1 MDALQRRNHRL
12 PTQILFLAQDY
23 PNATSLFHFTPCLLS
38 PGCETFPDGRVVAT
52 ILLQLVM
59 RFKLRFEEALGF
71 VVVWSVPFVLGLKKW
86 WLNE

>member
-1 MDALQRRNHRL
+1 MLSSVEPIGFL
-12 PTQILFLAQDY
+12 PKYFFWLKTIQTQLPYF
-23 PNATSLFHFTPCLLS
+23 TSTPCLLS
-38 PGCETFPDGRVVAT
+38 PDCKTFPDGRVVAT
-52 ILLQLVM
+52 ILLQLGM